1 LRTTPARGS
10 PAAQERHAARR
21 ADEQMRVLG
30 LHVKAGVL
38 NYGLLD
44 GLSGDQ
50 DSLRPVDGAP
60 CRLSVNC
67 GLAEAKQLSDLA
79 DRFGQDL
86 RSMAA
91 DRVAVLATRKFSQ
104 LTYSE
109 AWDRI
114 SRVTVIMLTCDR
126 LGIPC
131 QEVKTGVVGK
141 TVGTLAKEV
150 ERVALGR
157 VGLAAAPKY
166 WTTGRAEAF
175 AAAGTVLA

>member
-1 LRTTPARGS
+1 
-10 PAAQERHAARR
+10 
-21 ADEQMRVLG
+21 MRVLG
-30 LHVKAGVL
+30 LHVKADVL

-114 SRVTVIMLTCDR
+114 SRVTVVMLTCDR
-126 LGIPC
+126 LGIRC
-131 QEVKTGVVGK
+131 QEVKTAVVGK
-141 TVGTLAKEV
+141 Q
-150 ERVALGR
+150 
-157 VGLAAAPKY
+157 
-166 WTTGRAEAF
+166 
-175 AAAGTVLA
+175 